1 MMRFRI
7 LYTILLLWSISG
19 YTWADTTGKII
30 GQIVDELGDPLP
42 GANIE
47 VTGSEIVGRTGAT
60 AGLDGRY
67 EVSNLPAGR
76 YVVKVT
82 YVGYVTHTAKEVQVL
97 TGDSPTELTDFRSD
111 ADER

>member
-30 GQIVDELGDPLP
+30 GQIVDELGEPLP

-47 VTGSEIVGRTGAT
+47 VTEPEIVGRTGAT
-60 AGLDGRY
+60 AGLGGRY

-82 YVGYVTHTAKEVQVL
+82 YVGY
-97 TGDSPTELTDFRSD
+97 SP
-111 ADER
+111 